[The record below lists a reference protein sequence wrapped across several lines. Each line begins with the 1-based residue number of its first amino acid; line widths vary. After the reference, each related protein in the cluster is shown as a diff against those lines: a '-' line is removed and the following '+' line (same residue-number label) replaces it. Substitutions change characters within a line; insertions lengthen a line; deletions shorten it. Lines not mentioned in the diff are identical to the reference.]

1 MHNFTSFITDDE
13 VTGLV
18 EEYAIPLD
26 LYPRAMSLVLT
37 MNNLS
42 VSAIVVASMSGF
54 LKFPMAQGVQIGR
67 GTVLRPNKVIVQNT
81 TPPLPASTLI
91 LAKSDFQRVVERGYE
106 RILVAKEKKKSQE
119 GQNKAAGKRPGHVRA
134 PVCTKKRKTT
144 PLSMTTSSIL
154 NDAKQRRDM
163 TIKKVNDQL
172 KGNLECL
179 TVDLS
184 QAKVF
189 RHNYIRQLL
198 PTVVQQ
204 LLASEEYKKSL
215 LEPFNQAIITGWSE
229 GVLVDRTEEKAQ
241 AILTT
246 ADDYDPEC
254 HAKFKSAF
262 DRLFVKSYPYV
273 EKLVASFHSRWAIY
287 KTCDQ
292 RVKVKP
298 WVAEPSMSRES
309 FQEHCKGDALDPW
322 ILALEQGGARLKI
335 STFYLYIDILFIPLV
350 IIK

>member
-1 MHNFTSFITDDE
+1 MHNFTSFIIDDE

-18 EEYAIPLD
+18 KEYAIPLD
-26 LYPRAMSLVLT
+26 LYPRALSLVLT

-42 VSAIVVASMSGF
+42 VSAIDAMLWRYHDFNISDPLPSGVNTEDVCGYHLTFKDSEGNVVTSMSGF
-54 LKFPMAQGVQIGR
+54 LKFPMAQGVQIGH
-67 GTVLRPNKVIVQNT
+67 GTVLQPNK
-81 TPPLPASTLI
+81 
-91 LAKSDFQRVVERGYE
+91 RYE
-106 RILVAKEKKKSQE
+106 A
-119 GQNKAAGKRPGHVRA
+119 
-134 PVCTKKRKTT
+134 
-144 PLSMTTSSIL
+144 L
-154 NDAKQRRDM
+154 NDDYGKMYQAHSLCKGLSQSLTDTQTTHRKLFVPRWPCRN
-163 TIKKVNDQL
+163 TIRLYNKSTWIVTAEKVNDQL
-172 KGNLECL
+172 KGNLERL

-198 PTVVQQ
+198 PTVFQR
-204 LLASEEYKKSL
+204 LLTSEEYKKSL
-215 LEPFNQAIITGWSE
+215 LEPFNQAIIIGWSE

-246 ADDYDPEC
+246 GDDYDSEC

-309 FQEHCKGDALDPW
+309 LRDFGPYLL
-322 ILALEQGGARLKI
+322 IYVLKQC
-335 STFYLYIDILFIPLV
+335 TYF
-350 IIK
+350 